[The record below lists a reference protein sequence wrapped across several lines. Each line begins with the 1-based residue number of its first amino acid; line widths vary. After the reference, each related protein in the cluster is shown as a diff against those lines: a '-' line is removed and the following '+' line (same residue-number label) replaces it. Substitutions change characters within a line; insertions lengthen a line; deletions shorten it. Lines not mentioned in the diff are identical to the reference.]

1 MTARVLVVDDILAN
15 VKLLE
20 ARLQAEYFE
29 VLTANSGQQALDVLA
44 RERVDVILLD
54 VMMPGMDGF
63 ETCRHIKSNHATH
76 HIPVVMV
83 TALDQP
89 SDKVLGLESGADDFL
104 TKPVDDIAL
113 VTRVKNLA
121 RLKMLNDEMIM
132 RASTGKQ
139 MGIPDDGSFA
149 RALSARSG
157 RVLLVDD
164 HPRSAAR
171 LLEVLSK
178 GNDAF
183 AERDAHTALLKLAE
197 SNFDLLVVSL
207 SLQGSDG
214 LRLCSQVRSLERT
227 RHLPVIILVEPG
239 DEARLLRGLDMGI
252 NDYLMRPI
260 DRHELLARVRTQIKR
275 KRHSDFLR
283 HRLAESVE
291 LSITDALTG
300 LHNRRYMEG
309 HLRTLVSEAIRTSGK
324 LSMLVADIDH
334 FKNVNDTY
342 GHDVGDAVLKEF
354 AVRLKRNTR
363 GVDLACRLG
372 GEEFVIIMPDTDVAR
387 AYQVGER
394 LRACVAA
401 DNFPISE
408 DQSVRVTASVG
419 IGTLERPDDTPE
431 TIFKRADN
439 ALYTAKR
446 RGRNRV
452 VADAALPAAISAVAA
467 PQCARKVT
475 RPFRAFD

>member
-149 RALSARSG
+149 LALSARSG

>member
-20 ARLQAEYFE
+20 ARLAAEYFE
-29 VLTANSGQQALDVLA
+29 VLSAFSGQQALDILA
-44 RERVDVILLD
+44 RERVDVVLLD

-63 ETCRHIKSNHATH
+63 EVCRRIKSNVQTH

-89 SDKVLGLESGADDFL
+89 SDKVQGLENGADDFL

-113 VTRVKNLA
+113 ITRVKNLA

-139 MGIPDDGSFA
+139 MGIQDDGA
-149 RALSARSG
+149 LAKALSGRSG
-157 RVLLVDD
+157 RVLVVDD

-178 GNDAF
+178 TNDAF
-183 AERDAHTALLKLAE
+183 AERDLQTALTKLTE
-197 SNFDLLVVSL
+197 HNFDLLVVSL
-207 SLQGSDG
+207 SLQNADG

-227 RHLPVIILVEPG
+227 RHLPIIILVEPG
-239 DEARLLRGLDMGI
+239 DEARLLRGLDMGV

-260 DRHELLARVRTQIKR
+260 DRHELMARVKTQIKR

-291 LSITDALTG
+291 MSITDALTS
-300 LHNRRYMEG
+300 LHNRRYMES
-309 HLRTLVSEAIRTSGK
+309 HLKTLVTDCLRTGRA

-334 FKNVNDTY
+334 FKNVNDTH
-342 GHDVGDAVLKEF
+342 GHDIGDVVLKEF
-354 AVRLKRNTR
+354 SVRLKRNTR

-372 GEEFVIIMPDTDVAR
+372 GEEFVIIMPDTDIAR
-387 AYQVGER
+387 AYQIGER
-394 LRACVAA
+394 LRANVAA
-401 DNFPISE
+401 DNFSIGGGKSI
-408 DQSVRVTASVG
+408 RITASVG
-419 IGTLERPDDTPE
+419 IATLERGDDTPE
-431 TIFKRADN
+431 TIFKRADL
-439 ALYTAKR
+439 ALYAAKR

-452 VADAALPAAISAVAA
+452 AADAA
-467 PQCARKVT
+467 
-475 RPFRAFD
+475 

>member
-29 VLTANSGQQALDVLA
+29 VLTANSGKQALDILE
-44 RERVDVILLD
+44 RESADVVLLD
-54 VMMPGMDGF
+54 VMMPGKDGF
-63 ETCRHIKSNHATH
+63 ETCRQIKGSQKTH
-76 HIPVVMV
+76 HIPVVIV

-132 RASTGKQ
+132 RASTGEE
-139 MGIPDDGSFA
+139 MGIPDDGSYA
-149 RALSARSG
+149 RALSTRSG

-164 HPRSAAR
+164 NPRSATR
-171 LLEVLSK
+171 LLDVLAKS
-178 GNDAF
+178 NDAF
-183 AERDAHTALLKLAE
+183 AERDPQAALNKLAE

-207 SLQGSDG
+207 SLQNADG

-227 RHLPVIILVEPG
+227 RHLPMIMLVEPG
-239 DEARLLRGLDMGI
+239 DEARLLRGLDMGV
-252 NDYLMRPI
+252 NDYLMRPV
-260 DRHELLARVRTQIKR
+260 DRHELLARVKTQIKR

-291 LSITDALTG
+291 LSVTDALTG
-300 LHNRRYMEG
+300 LQNRRYMEG
-309 HLRTLVSEAIRTSGK
+309 HLRTLVSESIRSGRS

-334 FKNVNDTY
+334 FKVINDTY
-342 GHDVGDAVLKEF
+342 GHDAGDEVLKEF

-363 GVDLACRLG
+363 GIDLACRLG
-372 GEEFVIIMPDTDVAR
+372 GEEFVIVMPDTDLEH
-387 AYQVGER
+387 AYQIGER
-394 LRACVAA
+394 LRACIAA
-401 DNFPISE
+401 DEFTVSDN
-408 DQSVRVTASVG
+408 SVRITASVG
-419 IGTLERPDDTPE
+419 IGTLENSNDTPE
-431 TIFKRADN
+431 TMFKRADK
-439 ALYTAKR
+439 ALYLAKR

-452 VADAALPAAISAVAA
+452 VADAA
-467 PQCARKVT
+467 
-475 RPFRAFD
+475 

>member
-29 VLTANSGQQALDVLA
+29 VLTANSGKQALDILE
-44 RERVDVILLD
+44 RESVDVVLLD

-63 ETCRHIKSNHATH
+63 ETCRRIKASQKTH

-132 RASTGKQ
+132 RASTGKE
-139 MGIPDDGSFA
+139 MGIPDDGSYA

-164 HPRSAAR
+164 NPRSAAR
-171 LLEVLSK
+171 LLDVLAK
-178 GNDAF
+178 ANDAF
-183 AERDAHTALLKLAE
+183 AERDIQSALNKLSE

-207 SLQGSDG
+207 SLLNADG

-227 RHLPVIILVEPG
+227 RHLPVIMLVEPG
-239 DEARLLRGLDMGI
+239 DEARLLRGLDMGV
-252 NDYLMRPI
+252 NDYLMRPV
-260 DRHELLARVRTQIKR
+260 DRHELLARVKTQIKR

-291 LSITDALTG
+291 LSVTDPLTG
-300 LHNRRYMEG
+300 LQNRRYMEG
-309 HLRTLVSEAIRTSGK
+309 HLRTLVSEAIRTGRS

-334 FKNVNDTY
+334 FKVINDTY
-342 GHDVGDAVLKEF
+342 GHDTGDEVLKEF
-354 AVRLKRNTR
+354 SVRLKRNTR

-372 GEEFVIIMPDTDVAR
+372 GEEFVVIMPDTDLEH
-387 AYQVGER
+387 AYQIGER
-394 LRACVAA
+394 LRACIAA
-401 DNFPISE
+401 DEFAVGDGKSA
-408 DQSVRVTASVG
+408 RVTASVG
-419 IGTLERPDDTPE
+419 IGTLENSDDTPE
-431 TIFKRADN
+431 TVFKRADN
-439 ALYTAKR
+439 ALYMAKR
-446 RGRNRV
+446 QGRNRV
-452 VADAALPAAISAVAA
+452 VADAA
-467 PQCARKVT
+467 
-475 RPFRAFD
+475 

>member
-29 VLTANSGQQALDVLA
+29 VLSCHSGAEALDMLS
-44 RERVDVILLD
+44 RERVDVVLLD

-63 ETCRHIKSNHATH
+63 EACRRIKSDPATH
-76 HIPVVMV
+76 HLPVVMV

-89 SDKVLGLESGADDFL
+89 SDRVQGLESGADDFL

-121 RLKMLNDEMIM
+121 RLKMLNDEMMM
-132 RASTGKQ
+132 RASTGKD
-139 MGIPDDGSFA
+139 MGIPDDGAFTKAMSG
-149 RALSARSG
+149 RSG
-157 RVLLVDD
+157 RVLVVDD

-178 GNDAF
+178 TNDAF
-183 AERDAHTALLKLAE
+183 AERDPQVALFKLAE
-197 SNFDLLVVSL
+197 HNFDLLVVSL
-207 SLQGSDG
+207 SLQNADG

-239 DEARLLRGLDMGI
+239 DEARLLRGLDMGV

-260 DRHELLARVRTQIKR
+260 DRHELLARVKTQIKR

-291 LSITDALTG
+291 MSITDALTG

-309 HLRTLVSEAIRTSGK
+309 HLKTLVSDSLRTGRS

-334 FKNVNDTY
+334 FKHVNDTY

-363 GVDLACRLG
+363 GIDLACRMG
-372 GEEFVIIMPDTDVAR
+372 GEEFVIIMPDTEIAR

-394 LRACVAA
+394 MRACVAA
-401 DNFPISE
+401 DNFTLSPELSI
-408 DQSVRVTASVG
+408 RVTASVG
-419 IGTLERPDDTPE
+419 IAALETATDSPE
-431 TIFKRADN
+431 TMFKRADN
-439 ALYTAKR
+439 ALYAAKR

-452 VADAALPAAISAVAA
+452 AADAA
-467 PQCARKVT
+467 
-475 RPFRAFD
+475 